1 MSTIATYLDRPIA
14 FQRAFVALGAGIT
27 GALLLSQAV
36 YWSRRSGDDTGWF
49 FKTQV
54 DWEEET
60 GLRRAEQE
68 TARKRLLTLGVMEE
82 DRKGIPAKL
91 YFRVNF
97 EKLEQL
103 LTSGSASKQD
113 CGNPANKDA
122 EKQQTGSQESGA
134 PDCGNPANRIAGKSQ
149 TKLRKTT
156 TETTAETTADISSTT
171 ALAAVAG
178 ASEAGL
184 DAEQRKEAFAA
195 LCRQTWEAYA
205 NAYFARYQ
213 TEAVRNGK
221 GNKTVVNLVERLG
234 AEAPDV
240 ARFFVERVSEAFV
253 VRRCHGIG
261 DLLAQCEAYRTQ
273 WASGMA
279 ITAEG
284 ARQTDRTASNANA
297 AQGAAEKA
305 MAIVAAR
312 RAAAGQQG
320 EDHAE

>member
-1 MSTIATYLDRPIA
+1 MSVIATYLDRPIA
-14 FQRAFVALGAGIT
+14 FQRVFVALGAGIT

-49 FKTQV
+49 FKTQIE
-54 DWEEET
+54 WEEET
-60 GLRRAEQE
+60 GLTRREQE
-68 TARKRLLTLGVMEE
+68 GARSRLQSMGLLREE
-82 DRKGIPAKL
+82 RRGIPAKMF
-91 YFRVNF
+91 YRVDF
-97 EKLEQL
+97 EALQ
-103 LTSGSASKQD
+103 TSLDECAKQD
-113 CGNPANKDA
+113 CTKPPIKDA
-122 EKQQTGSQESGA
+122 QDEQTGTHQTA
-134 PDCGNPANRIAGKSQ
+134 KQDCAKRTNRSAQNRQ

-156 TETTAETTADISSTT
+156 TETTAETTSDISSTT
-171 ALAAVAG
+171 AVAAVAAG
-178 ASEAGL
+178 SEAAL

-205 NAYFARYQ
+205 NAYFVRYE
-213 TEAVRNGK
+213 TEAVRNAK
-221 GNKTVVNLVERLG
+221 GNATVVNLVKRLG
-234 AEAPDV
+234 AEAPEV

-279 ITAEG
+279 VTAEG
-284 ARQTDRTASNANA
+284 ARQTDRTATNANA
-297 AQGAAEKA
+297 AHGAAEKA

-320 EDHAE
+320 ADHAE

>member
-1 MSTIATYLDRPIA
+1 M
-14 FQRAFVALGAGIT
+14 
-27 GALLLSQAV
+27 
-36 YWSRRSGDDTGWF
+36 
-49 FKTQV
+49 
-54 DWEEET
+54 
-60 GLRRAEQE
+60 
-68 TARKRLLTLGVMEE
+68 RK
-82 DRKGIPAKL
+82 
-91 YFRVNF
+91 N
-97 EKLEQL
+97 
-103 LTSGSASKQD
+103 SKQARR
-113 CGNPANKDA
+113 NPAR
-122 EKQQTGSQESGA
+122 Q
-134 PDCGNPANRIAGKSQ
+134 IAGKSQ

-178 ASEAGL
+178 VSEAGF

-205 NAYFARYQ
+205 NAYFVRYE
-213 TEAVRNGK
+213 TEAVRNAK
-221 GNKTVVNLVERLG
+221 GNATVVNLVKRLG
-234 AEAPDV
+234 AEAPEV

-279 ITAEG
+279 MTAEG

-305 MAIVAAR
+305 LAIVAAR